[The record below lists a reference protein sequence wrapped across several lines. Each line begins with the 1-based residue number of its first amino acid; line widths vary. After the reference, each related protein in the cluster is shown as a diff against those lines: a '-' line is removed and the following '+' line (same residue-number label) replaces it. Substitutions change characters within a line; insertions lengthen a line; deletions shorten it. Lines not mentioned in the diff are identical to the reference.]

1 MKSIRNNRGVALPLA
16 IFALVI
22 IGAMVAGS
30 FFIGTQE
37 QRIGRNTV
45 GSQQAFQAAEYGAQL
60 TAATW
65 NSQVMN
71 AMAVGSTAT
80 IGGALSGNQGWYRG
94 EVRRLNNMLFLVRS
108 EGFSADSMSRQQVGL
123 LIRLRPIEI
132 TIAAAL
138 QTQGD
143 LKIGGSSF
151 ISGYDVAPTGW
162 SNCPALESP
171 LPGISMDD
179 SSGIETPGCN
189 DLSCV
194 TGDPKILEDSTISDS
209 SLSTFGDVTFDGL
222 RDLASKIVLGGAL
235 KIEPSIVGGACATG
249 SVTNWGS
256 PLDPTGPCG
265 SYFQVVW
272 SEGDLKIT
280 GVQGQGVLIVN
291 GDLSVQ
297 GNFEFFGPVIIKGTL
312 STKGTGGHFN
322 GGVIAANVELEQ
334 NDVLGNA
341 VINYSSCAILRVLNA
356 SASGALLRERSWIN
370 LYGQ

>member
-30 FFIGTQE
+30 FFVGTQE

-60 TAATW
+60 AAATW

-71 AMAVGSTAT
+71 AMAIGSTTT
-80 IGGALSGNQGWYRG
+80 IGGVLSGNQGWYRG

-138 QTQGD
+138 QTQGNT
-143 LKIGGSSF
+143 KIGGSSF

-162 SNCPALESP
+162 SNCPALEPP
-171 LPGISMDD
+171 LPGIKMDD
-179 SSGIETPGCN
+179 SSQISTPGCSGF
-189 DLSCV
+189 SCV
-194 TGDPKILEDSTISDS
+194 DGDPKILEDSTINDS
-209 SLSTFGDVTFDGL
+209 SLTTFGDVTFDEL
-222 RDLASKIVLGGAL
+222 RGMASKIVLGGTM
-235 KIEPSIVGGACATG
+235 KIQPSIVGGACATG

-265 SYFQVVW
+265 SYFPIIW
-272 SEGDLKIT
+272 SEDDLKIN
-280 GVQGQGVLIVN
+280 GVQGQGILIVDGN
-291 GDLSVQ
+291 LSVQ
-297 GNFEFFGPVIIKGTL
+297 GNFEFYGPVIVKGTL
-312 STKGTGGHFN
+312 STQGTGGHFN
-322 GGVIAANVELEQ
+322 GGVTAANVELDQ
-334 NDVLGNA
+334 NTVLGNA
-341 VINYSSCAILRVLNA
+341 VVNYSSCAVLRALTA